1 MKLTLFL
8 AWFPILLAVGVGGRL
23 LGRQRGYALGILC
36 ALFWV
41 ILVQAQY
48 GASGWNDPW
57 QILSLVAG
65 SVALIAMG
73 GWAGDMSV
81 GDREQS
87 ISSAGRERS
96 FGLPVQFAGA
106 CRMFDEW
113 LRDHGDDSDPWPSFG
128 EFVRMM
134 LHQSCG
140 ATHVRLFRI
149 SADGASVEPLHTIRA
164 RPLSPAEDMIHN
176 LTSAGTS
183 RPVTPHDTDPT
194 TDRQLPSANGTAPWR
209 FSVEM
214 AGETL
219 GIVQVGSMPA
229 EVLATPGVPDSIAR
243 LTGLLWSLL
252 AAHVKNRT
260 ADTEDPVSGLL
271 TRQAFLRCGNDSLRT
286 SYEHKEPV
294 AVAVIALERLRE
306 LNDSG
311 RWESADEL
319 VHEAA
324 KVLRLKAR
332 SEDCL
337 GRFDGS
343 RFVVLFRRVDARLA
357 GLIVAQV
364 MARLNTLVG
373 DVARWKANIAVRCG
387 VVGSGA
393 QSPDLPTLVAGALA
407 ECHRARGDNR
417 TIASGLEVIRDAD
430 MQEVGN
436 P

>member
-36 ALFWV
+36 SLFWV
-41 ILVQAQY
+41 ILVRAQY
-48 GASGWNDPW
+48 GASGWSDPW
-57 QILSLVAG
+57 QMLSLVAG
-65 SVALIAMG
+65 SVAMIAMG
-73 GWAGDMSV
+73 GWAGELPIA
-81 GDREQS
+81 DRDHS
-87 ISSAGRERS
+87 HAPAGREHP
-96 FGLPVQFAGA
+96 FGLPVRFAGA

-113 LRDHGDDSDPWPSFG
+113 LRDHGGDADPWPSFG

-149 SADGASVEPLHTIRA
+149 SADGTSVEPLHTIRA
-164 RPLSPAEDMIHN
+164 RPQSPAEDVIQN

-183 RPVTPHDTDPT
+183 SSVAPHHAGSAA
-194 TDRQLPSANGTAPWR
+194 DRHQPSAIGTTSWR

-214 AGETL
+214 AGGPL
-219 GIVQVGSMPA
+219 GIVQVGSMPS
-229 EVLATPGVPDSIAR
+229 EVLAMPGVTDSIAG
-243 LTGLLWSLL
+243 LTSLLWSLL

-260 ADTEDPVSGLL
+260 AETEDPVSGLL

-324 KVLRLKAR
+324 NVLRLKAR

-417 TIASGLEVIRDAD
+417 TIASGLEVIRDTN
-430 MQEVGN
+430 MQEAGN
-436 P
+436 A